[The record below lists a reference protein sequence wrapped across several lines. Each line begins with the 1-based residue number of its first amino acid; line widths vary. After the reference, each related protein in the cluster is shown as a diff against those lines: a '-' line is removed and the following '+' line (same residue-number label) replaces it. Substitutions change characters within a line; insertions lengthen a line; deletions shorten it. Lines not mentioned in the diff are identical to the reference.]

1 MEWNGLRLMTGI
13 KGGGGDPTV
22 QASISKVFASG
33 AHIRMG
39 EIAMR
44 AMGAASEI
52 TGEDYSLNRLQQ
64 VFLASRAESIYGGT
78 TQIQYNVLSERTL
91 GLPREPRPA

>member
-1 MEWNGLRLMTGI
+1 VEWLAADDGHQGPRCHPG
-13 KGGGGDPTV
+13 V
-22 QASISKVFASG
+22 QASISKVFGSS

-44 AMGAASEI
+44 AMGAANEL
-52 TGEDYSLNRLQQ
+52 TGPDYALNRLQQ

-78 TQIQYNVLSERTL
+78 TQIQYNVLAERTL